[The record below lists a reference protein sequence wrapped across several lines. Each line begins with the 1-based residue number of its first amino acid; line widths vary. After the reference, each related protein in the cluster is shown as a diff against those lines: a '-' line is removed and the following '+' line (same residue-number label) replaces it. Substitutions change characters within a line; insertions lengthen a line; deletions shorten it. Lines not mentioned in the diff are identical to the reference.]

1 MGLHRGGRDYHRSWE
16 APAHARQGR
25 LGCRAGRAR
34 AETNKGPERVSH
46 PRRNTTRVIDTELLK
61 RSTRVGIVTGREK
74 GAGHRRVLG
83 SRIRSPG
90 TKIGTSSCILYRSE
104 GPCPLFYTCT
114 NRNIKRENS
123 PVQILKLAVFVTIT
137 NLGLLSAFCMFLVV
151 SVCPVSCVLG

>member
-1 MGLHRGGRDYHRSWE
+1 MTRREGEGEEEEEQEAATQQPGERRRG
-16 APAHARQGR
+16 
-25 LGCRAGRAR
+25 
-34 AETNKGPERVSH
+34 ETNKGSSRKIFKGRETNEINCAGPERVSH
-46 PRRNTTRVIDTELLK
+46 PRRNTTRVIDTELLRK
-61 RSTRVGIVTGREK
+61 STRVGIVTGREK
-74 GAGHRRVLG
+74 EAGHRRVLG

-137 NLGLLSAFCMFLVV
+137 NLGLLLHPA
-151 SVCPVSCVLG
+151 CPRL